1 MLSALTVPEYV
12 LPPPSLHIEAS
23 PHREEPA
30 SGLMWKL
37 AKLAEAPARARV
49 RLAEQQDRLDSLYR
63 QAEQQSG
70 SPDDLEAVAQA
81 VRVQELKAAEM
92 LVPQI
97 EGLRKRLS
105 EARRNNASAMQSWRR
120 IAEECLEIS
129 ISWLEL
135 YQNLQIRLYKLA
147 SDRRSMTEPSSPV
160 FDDAGAATE
169 YLRKLVA
176 E

>member
-1 MLSALTVPEYV
+1 M
-12 LPPPSLHIEAS
+12 
-23 PHREEPA
+23 
-30 SGLMWKL
+30 
-37 AKLAEAPARARV
+37 
-49 RLAEQQDRLDSLYR
+49 
-63 QAEQQSG
+63 
-70 SPDDLEAVAQA
+70 
-81 VRVQELKAAEM
+81 
-92 LVPQI
+92 
-97 EGLRKRLS
+97 
-105 EARRNNASAMQSWRR
+105 EARRNNASAMRSWRR

-160 FDDAGAATE
+160 FDDAETAME